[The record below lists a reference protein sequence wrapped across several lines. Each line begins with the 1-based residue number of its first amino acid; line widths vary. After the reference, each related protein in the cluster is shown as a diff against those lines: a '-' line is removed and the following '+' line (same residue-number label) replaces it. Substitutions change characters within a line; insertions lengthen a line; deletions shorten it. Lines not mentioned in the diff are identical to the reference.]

1 LPPGFKEAKVPKADL
16 NAYIYVSQGTPVS
29 FSTRWFG
36 DLASAKSNV
45 NFTVVGE
52 PVAVSRL
59 ALAAGPTLD
68 HFGGTVAF
76 TTDLEAEVSA
86 QIAGERPLMQAWR
99 AGKEVGL
106 AYGKG
111 DWPSAVKASLQ
122 AGDGA
127 PFSEAY
133 PEAWELLR
141 MMPQSP
147 PAPPVAAG
155 FARVEGGL
163 LEEASG
169 RLKLNL
175 SGVTQALGSLNVS
188 QVAFVAY
195 AERDLSVKESIGPD
209 FFREHGASVAV
220 AMRSTYP
227 GFLLGFFLDSFASQ
241 AGLEKGNT
249 VAGQEVLTR
258 DLGDAYLVAEPI
270 GSVLF
275 LCIAPDR
282 ARAEALMGAI
292 LGQQGK

>member
-1 LPPGFKEAKVPKADL
+1 VLTVG
-16 NAYIYVSQGTPVS
+16 
-29 FSTRWFG
+29 
-36 DLASAKSNV
+36 SN
-45 NFTVVGE
+45 
-52 PVAVSRL
+52 
-59 ALAAGPTLD
+59 LD
-68 HFGGTVAF
+68 EFGGEVKFSRDILAEIAEDVAK
-76 TTDLEAEVSA
+76 E
-86 QIAGERPLMQAWR
+86 R
-99 AGKEVGL
+99 AGLSVFRDGSLLNLVIGTSGWADALKRALELGE
-106 AYGKG
+106 G
-111 DWPSAVKASLQ
+111 SA
-122 AGDGA
+122 
-127 PFSEAY
+127 FSEAY

-141 MMPQSP
+141 MLPQSP

-155 FARVEGGL
+155 FARVEGGV

-188 QVAFVAY
+188 QVTFVAY
-195 AERDLSVKESIGPD
+195 AEEDLSIKESIGPD

-220 AMRSTYP
+220 AMRSGYP
-227 GFLLGFFLDSFASQ
+227 GYLLGFFLDSFASQ

-249 VAGQEVLTR
+249 VAGVEVLTR

-275 LCIAPDR
+275 LSVAPDR